1 MLARTILTAAIL
13 TLLSNAAMAQCR
25 VAAFRFTFGSD
36 TSTTMTVKQGTVCVS
51 NINPRAG
58 SRFVGM
64 RVTRKPRHG
73 TAGNSG
79 TTGVAYKP
87 RPGFVGQDM
96 FVATVSG
103 SGTMGRV
110 GRSNITFHVTVT
122 P

>member
-1 MLARTILTAAIL
+1 MLARTALTAAIL
-13 TLLSNAAMAQCR
+13 ALVSSAALAQCR
-25 VAAFRFTFGSD
+25 VEAFRFTFGSD
-36 TSTTMTVKQGTVCVS
+36 TSTTMTVKQGSVCAT
-51 NINPRAG
+51 NINPREG
-58 SRFVGM
+58 SQFVRM

-79 TTGVAYKP
+79 TTGVAYKA
-87 RPGFVGQDM
+87 RPGFVGQDT

-103 SGTMGRV
+103 SGTAGRI

>member
-1 MLARTILTAAIL
+1 MFASSAAL
-13 TLLSNAAMAQCR
+13 AQCR
-25 VAAFRFTFGSD
+25 VEPFRFTFGSD
-36 TSTTMTVKQGTVCVS
+36 TSTTMTVKSGSVCVS
-51 NINPRAG
+51 NIKPREG

-64 RVTRKPRHG
+64 RVTRQPRHG

-87 RPGFVGQDM
+87 RPGFVGQDT

-103 SGTMGRV
+103 MGTARV
-110 GRSNITFHVTVT
+110 RGRSNIVYHVTVT

>member
-1 MLARTILTAAIL
+1 MLVRPALAVAIL
-13 TLLSNAAMAQCR
+13 LIASSAALAQCR
-25 VAAFRFTFGSD
+25 VEPFRFTFGSD
-36 TSTTMTVKQGTVCVS
+36 TSTTMTVKSGSVCVS
-51 NINPRAG
+51 NINPREG

-87 RPGFVGQDM
+87 RPGFVGQDT
-96 FVATVSG
+96 FVATISG
-103 SGTMGRV
+103 SGTAGRI
-110 GRSNITFHVTVT
+110 GRSNITYRVTVT